1 MIHGSFTGRGRL
13 ALPPFFD
20 ASKVRDALNETSIN
34 DLATGQ
40 LEMLEKWDW
49 GVENFSITY
58 LNHNKK

>member
-1 MIHGSFTGRGRL
+1 VAASGR

-34 DLATGQ
+34 DLETGQ

-49 GVENFSITY
+49 GVENFFHHLPQPLKTIGY
-58 LNHNKK
+58 I